1 MRNLPD
7 LPFSDSYWVEPGLFI
22 AGEYP
27 GSYTEELTRKRALAL
42 IRTGVDLVVDL
53 TQPGDTRPY
62 WGIMLEEAEQLG
74 SGVQRLNFPINDFG
88 TPSTSQMKRIL
99 DIVDEGVK
107 SGKLVY
113 VHCLAGIGRTG
124 TVVGCYLVHR
134 GFTGAEALEQITT
147 LRSNTSSW
155 WHRSPENQDQVDFI
169 LNWADGTDTR
179 ERA

>member
-1 MRNLPD
+1 M
-7 LPFSDSYWVEPGLFI
+7 

-27 GSYTEELTRKRALAL
+27 GSYTEELTRKRSLAL

-53 TQPGDTRPY
+53 TQPGDSRPY
-62 WGIMLEEAEQLG
+62 WDIMQEEAEQLW
-74 SGVQRLNFPINDFG
+74 SGVQRVNFPINDFG
-88 TPSTSQMKRIL
+88 TPSRDQMERIL
-99 DIVDEGVK
+99 DAIDGAIR

-124 TVVGCYLVHR
+124 TVVGCHLVRR
-134 GFTGAEALEQITT
+134 GNTGAEALDQITT

-169 LNWADGTDTR
+169 LNWTDGTDTPRR
-179 ERA
+179 E